1 MTRASACCYSAS
13 ASARCDAMCARRG
26 ARHSVALHTDT
37 RHARADP
44 PALPAAATSSQA
56 PDAATRTEA
65 DQFLQ
70 SFRSSVRPYALC
82 TLLLQSEGASPAVQF
97 VALATMK
104 EALRREGRLLG
115 SAQLQQLKEQLLQ
128 LVVAR
133 VHQWVRAL
141 ASTAQRAKQPPP
153 QQLSP
158 RHSRRRMQ

>member
-1 MTRASACCYSAS
+1 M
-13 ASARCDAMCARRG
+13 RCVRTSQRRI
-26 ARHSVALHTDT
+26 HTDA
-37 RHARADP
+37 RHARAAP
-44 PALPAAATSSQA
+44 PAMTAAMTSSQA

-115 SAQLQQLKEQLLQ
+115 AAQLQQLKEQLLQ

-141 ASTAQRAKQPPP
+141 ASAQ
-153 QQLSP
+153 
-158 RHSRRRMQ
+158 SRRSG